1 VILQLLWKGLFLLWN
16 WDAKAKLWNFKYVLN
31 EHDLQ
36 AKRTLFID
44 DKKKYWRCAL
54 LGLQVWNLQV
64 GKEDVVDLFNKT
76 YYRNLL
82 LKTPTIPSNLRP
94 KKYYIK

>member
-1 VILQLLWKGLFLLWN
+1 MIKEN
-16 WDAKAKLWNFKYVLN
+16 TDAAL
-31 EHDLQ
+31 
-36 AKRTLFID
+36 
-44 DKKKYWRCAL
+44 L

-76 YYRNLL
+76 YYRNPLWK

-94 KKYYIK
+94 KKYYKEK